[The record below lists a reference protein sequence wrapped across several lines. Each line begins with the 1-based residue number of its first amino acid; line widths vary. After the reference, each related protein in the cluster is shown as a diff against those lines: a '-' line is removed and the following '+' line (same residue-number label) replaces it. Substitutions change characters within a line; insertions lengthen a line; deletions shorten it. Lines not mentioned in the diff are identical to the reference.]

1 MYQPVMKL
9 QISSSAA
16 FSLYGLEFGIAVAK
30 TRNLIEYPI
39 QKHTG

>member
-16 FSLYGLEFGIAVAK
+16 FSLCGLDVGIAVAK
-30 TRNLIEYPI
+30 AHNLIENPI